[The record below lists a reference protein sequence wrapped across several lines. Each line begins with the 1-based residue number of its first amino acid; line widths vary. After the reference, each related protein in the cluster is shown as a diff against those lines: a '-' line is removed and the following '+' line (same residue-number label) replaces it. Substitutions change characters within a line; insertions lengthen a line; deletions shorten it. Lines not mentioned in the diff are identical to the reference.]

1 MTATIKSFNNY
12 KFKTLLLIFV
22 VMVLLTVWANLAP
35 ISSAAI
41 AQGHLR
47 SHGFTKKI
55 QHLKGGIVENIFV
68 KEGQVVQ
75 QGETLIQLATQNTR
89 LALSG
94 KLNQLLHTL
103 LQQVHF
109 QAIINKQQ
117 NITFSTKIQNLITVL
132 NQNNKLQLSQ
142 QQFHKYL
149 EIEQEL
155 TQIYRNQ
162 LEKVSTAILG
172 KQQELASVHS
182 QLNSLEDEHQSYKK
196 LAGDDYLAKQKLLPM
211 EREISALQ
219 ANVSRISTNISQYKL
234 EQTQVHLTEK
244 NRTSKEFHYQQQ
256 QLMTIEAELPT
267 LLSDINQL
275 KLIIERSTI
284 SSPVTGLVNNL
295 TIHSVQGTIA
305 PQAVLMEIVP
315 SNDKYVVEVMLAPD
329 DIESIKLGAKTQI
342 RFTAYNQR
350 KVDMLPAKVKH
361 ISPDRLIDPKGNA
374 YYRVELAFDEH
385 KISNL
390 GAITLYSGMGAE
402 AYIETGKQTL
412 FDYLFHSFIKQKN
425 KAFRDS

>member
-1 MTATIKSFNNY
+1 MPASKSNFNT
-12 KFKTLLLIFV
+12 FKLHALLLIIFV
-22 VMVLLTVWANLAP
+22 CCLILLWANLAP

-47 SHGFTKKI
+47 NHGFTKKI
-55 QHLKGGIVENIFV
+55 QHLNGGIVENIFV

-94 KLNQLLHTL
+94 KLNKLLHTL

-132 NQNNKLQLSQ
+132 DQNNKLQLSY

-172 KQQELASVHS
+172 KQQELASVRS
-182 QLNSLEDEHQSYKK
+182 QLSSLEDEHQSYQK
-196 LAGDDYLAKQKLLPM
+196 LTGDDFLAKQQLLPM

-244 NRTSKEFHYQQQ
+244 SRTSKEFHFQQQ

-315 SNDKYVVEVMLAPD
+315 SNDNYVVEVMLAPD
-329 DIESIKLGAKTQI
+329 DIDSIKLGAKTQI

-350 KVDMLPAKVKH
+350 KVDMLTAKVKH

-385 KISNL
+385 TTNNL
-390 GAITLYSGMGAE
+390 GEITLYSGMGAE

-425 KAFRDS
+425 RAFRDS